1 MLANRTL
8 SGRRSASGGR
18 QRGVVMLMALIVL
31 VVMTLAGIAL
41 MRSMDTSNLIAGNM
55 AFKQAATQASDI
67 GVESA
72 ITWLQTA
79 NAAGGLDNDIAAQGY
94 LSKSLN
100 NADKTYALPDLWKNL
115 EQSGVCHLTAGGGGC
130 INAPETNANGNQVS
144 YAVQRLCAIP
154 NKAANTAGC
163 AVVAG
168 AVVSSGNNEGA
179 GEETLSGG
187 FLTVYYR
194 IIVRV
199 LGPRNAVSY
208 VQTIV
213 SL

>member
-1 MLANRTL
+1 MLTNRTL
-8 SGRRSASGGR
+8 FGRRGASGRR

-55 AFKQAATQASDI
+55 AFKQAATHAADT

-79 NAAGGLDNDIAAQGY
+79 NAAGGLDKDIASQGY
-94 LSKSLN
+94 LSASGN
-100 NADKTYALPDLWKNL
+100 NADKNYALPDLWANL
-115 EQSGVCHLTAGGGGC
+115 EGSGVCHLTAGGGGC
-130 INAPETNANGNQVS
+130 IKAPETNANGNQVS
-144 YAVQRLCAIP
+144 YAIQRLCASP
-154 NKAANTAGC
+154 NKAANAAGC

-168 AVVSSGNNEGA
+168 SVVSTGNNEGA
-179 GEETLSGG
+179 GEEALSGS

-208 VQTIV
+208 VQSIV